1 MFPGINQKQMQQA
14 MKQMGM
20 KQIEIEAEEVIIR
33 QGDKDIIISNP
44 SVQKIKM
51 MGQESYQITGD
62 ESIQERIVKL
72 EINDDDIKTVM
83 EQAGVSEDKAKQALE
98 EAEGD
103 IATAILS
110 LQ

>member
-1 MFPGINQKQMQQA
+1 MFPGINQKQMKQA

-20 KQIEIEAEEVIIR
+20 QQMDVDADEVIIR
-33 QGDKDIIISNP
+33 QGDRDIIISNP

-51 MGQESYQITGD
+51 MGQESYQISGNETV
-62 ESIQERIVKL
+62 QERIVKI
-72 EINDDDIKTVM
+72 EISQDDVKTVM
-83 EQAGVSEDKAKQALE
+83 EQANVSEDKARIALE

-103 IATAILS
+103 IATAILA

>member
-1 MFPGINQKQMQQA
+1 MFPGISQKQMKQA

-20 KQIEIEAEEVIIR
+20 QQIEIEADEVIIR
-33 QGDKDIIISNP
+33 QKDKDIIISNP

-51 MGQESYQITGD
+51 MGQESYQISGD
-62 ESIQERIVKL
+62 ESVQERIIKV
-72 EINDDDIKTVM
+72 EINEDDIKTVM
-83 EQAGVSEDKAKQALE
+83 EQANVSEEKAKQALE